1 MNPRRNP
8 RCRVEVL
15 LSLDAL
21 MIDWLRYLLMM
32 FYAPV
37 RGMRGMRDRGSLAP
51 VAVIAFLGQLAYA
64 VVTKKFAGLPTI
76 GSGGSTYTE
85 LFDAAKYVVLI
96 AIVLV
101 PILTLIA
108 NLFERRGSFR
118 VVITQEYASV
128 AATMFYVLT
137 AANVFSLL
145 IAALLHYTGAQAQ
158 QVASMIQHA
167 DQTRAMLP
175 SDPQFQEAAD
185 QLFSNPAL
193 LALQLFALPRL
204 LFLGI
209 GIELGVKDAFRMS
222 GIRAFAV
229 TFFGS
234 LAAVFVIP
242 IFEVLISSLPRS
254 PFLLFILFILLRGYF
269 SDILGSHRAKAAF
282 KQNLES
288 ATLNPADASAHYN
301 LGLIHQSRGEF
312 DQARQ
317 RFERALEIDPEE
329 IDASYQ
335 LGRIARQQKRYADAI
350 QNFEH
355 VVMRNQT
362 HSQHEVWREVAATYI
377 AAGQFEDART
387 ALDQFLEHRPS
398 DPEGLYLMGRAH
410 AGLGHKREAT
420 SLMQACI
427 EAVKTAPAYKYR
439 ASKRWLNEAQQF
451 IKSSQ

>member
-1 MNPRRNP
+1 
-8 RCRVEVL
+8 
-15 LSLDAL
+15 
-21 MIDWLRYLLMM
+21 MIDWLRYLLMI

-51 VAVIAFLGQLAYA
+51 VAVIAFLGQLAYV

-85 LFDAAKYVVLI
+85 LFEAAKYVVLI

-137 AANVFSLL
+137 AANIFSLL

-234 LAAVFVIP
+234 FAAVFVIP
-242 IFEVLISSLPRS
+242 IVELLLSGLPRS
-254 PFLLFILFILLRGYF
+254 PFLLLILFVLLRGYF

-312 DQARQ
+312 DLARQ

-335 LGRIARQQKRYADAI
+335 LGRIAMQQKRYADAI

-387 ALDQFLEHRPS
+387 ALEQFLEHRPS

>member
-1 MNPRRNP
+1 
-8 RCRVEVL
+8 
-15 LSLDAL
+15 
-21 MIDWLRYLLMM
+21 MIDWLRFLLMI

-51 VAVIAFLGQLAYA
+51 VVLIAFAGQFAFGFA
-64 VVTKKFAGLPTI
+64 AKRFAGASYGI
-76 GSGGSTYTE
+76 VWE
-85 LFDAAKYVVLI
+85 LFHTTKTIAIV

-101 PILTLIA
+101 PILALVA
-108 NLFERRGSFR
+108 NMFERRGSFR
-118 VVITQEYASV
+118 VVLTQEYASL
-128 AATMFYVLT
+128 AASLFYVLT
-137 AANVFSLL
+137 AANLLGLL
-145 IAALLHYTGAQAQ
+145 IATLQHYSGFQAQTVAMLLHAYQTPGEAPEFAQYGPIA
-158 QVASMIQHA
+158 
-167 DQTRAMLP
+167 
-175 SDPQFQEAAD
+175 E
-185 QLFSNPAL
+185 QLKNPV
-193 LALQLFALPRL
+193 
-204 LFLGI
+204 FLGYSLFVMFQRALFGI
-209 GIELGVKDAFRMS
+209 GMIVAVKDTFRMS
-222 GIRAFAV
+222 GARAFGV
-229 TFFGS
+229 TFIS
-234 LAAVFVIP
+234 CLAAQVIGP
-242 IFEVLISSLPRS
+242 IAFHLFSGVAGS
-254 PFLLFILFILLRGYF
+254 PFLLFFLVLLLRGYF
-269 SDILGSHRAKAAF
+269 TEIIGSHRARAAF

-355 VVMRNQT
+355 VVVRNQA
-362 HSQHEVWREVAATYI
+362 HSQYEVWREVAATYI

>member
-1 MNPRRNP
+1 MHMLN
-8 RCRVEVL
+8 
-15 LSLDAL
+15 
-21 MIDWLRYLLMM
+21 WLRFLFMI

-51 VAVIAFLGQLAYA
+51 VVLLAFVGQFAFGFVA
-64 VVTKKFAGLPTI
+64 RKFAGASYGVI
-76 GSGGSTYTE
+76 WE
-85 LFDAAKYVVLI
+85 LFHTAKFI
-96 AIVLV
+96 AFVAIIFV
-101 PILTLIA
+101 PVLTLVA
-108 NLFERRGSFR
+108 NMFERRGSFR
-118 VVITQEYASV
+118 VVLTQEYAPLAASV
-128 AATMFYVLT
+128 FYVLT
-137 AANVFSLL
+137 AANLFGIL
-145 IAALLHYTGAQAQ
+145 IAIFMHYSGVQAQTVALLLETYRGPDAPAFTQTGPFADLYKSPVFLGYILFTMFQRGLFGIGTILAVKDSFRMSVGRA
-158 QVASMIQHA
+158 VAVTLISSFGV
-167 DQTRAMLP
+167 QTIWPIAY
-175 SDPQFQEAAD
+175 
-185 QLFSNPAL
+185 QLFS
-193 LALQLFALPRL
+193 
-204 LFLGI
+204 
-209 GIELGVKDAFRMS
+209 GVA
-222 GIRAFAV
+222 G
-229 TFFGS
+229 
-234 LAAVFVIP
+234 
-242 IFEVLISSLPRS
+242 S
-254 PFLLFILFILLRGYF
+254 PFLLFFLFLLLRGYF
-269 SDILGSHRAKAAF
+269 SDIMGSHRARAAF

-301 LGLIHQSRGEF
+301 LGLIHQSRGEL
-312 DQARQ
+312 DHARE

-350 QNFEH
+350 QNFEQ
-355 VVMRNQT
+355 VVARNQA

-439 ASKRWLNEAQQF
+439 SSKRWLNEAQQF

>member
-1 MNPRRNP
+1 M
-8 RCRVEVL
+8 
-15 LSLDAL
+15 
-21 MIDWLRYLLMM
+21 DWLRFLLMA

-51 VAVIAFLGQLAYA
+51 VALIAFLSQAAYSF
-64 VVTKKFAGLPTI
+64 VTEKFAGTAGRAGVL
-76 GSGGSTYTE
+76 SD
-85 LFDAAKYVVLI
+85 LFQAAMTVVLI
-96 AIVLV
+96 GVVLV
-101 PILTLIA
+101 PVLTLVA
-108 NLFERRGSFR
+108 NMFDRRGSFR
-118 VVITQEYASV
+118 VVITQEYAPV

-137 AANVFSLL
+137 AANLLSIL
-145 IAALLHYTGAQAQ
+145 IAVVLHYSGLQAA
-158 QVASMIQHA
+158 QVANMIQNA
-167 DQTRAMLP
+167 DQTRAALR
-175 SDPQFQEAAD
+175 DYPQLLATSE
-185 QLFSNPAL
+185 QLFKDPGL
-193 LALQLFALPRL
+193 LSQQLFLMPKL
-204 LFLGI
+204 VVFGV
-209 GIELGVKDAFRMS
+209 GMVVGVKDAFRMS
-222 GIRAFAV
+222 ALRAFSV
-229 TFFGS
+229 TVLACFGS
-234 LAAVFVIP
+234 VFLLP
-242 IFEVLISSLPRS
+242 IAERLFSGVLGS
-254 PFLLFILFILLRGYF
+254 PFLLFIVFMLLRGYF
-269 SDILGSHRAKAAF
+269 SDIMGSHRAKAAF

-301 LGLIHQSRGEF
+301 LGLIHQSRGEL
-312 DQARQ
+312 DEART

-335 LGRIARQQKRYADAI
+335 LGRIARQQKRFGDAI
-350 QNFEH
+350 QNFEQ
-355 VVMRNQT
+355 VVARNPA
-362 HSQHEVWREVAATYI
+362 HAQHEVWREVAATYI

>member
-1 MNPRRNP
+1 
-8 RCRVEVL
+8 
-15 LSLDAL
+15 
-21 MIDWLRYLLMM
+21 MIDWLRSLLMI
-32 FYAPV
+32 FYAPA
-37 RGMRGMRDRGSLAP
+37 RGMREMRDRGSLAP
-51 VAVIAFLGQLAYA
+51 VALIVFLSQVAYN
-64 VVTKKFAGLPTI
+64 VLTKRFAGLPTI
-76 GSGGSTYTE
+76 GSGGGVYPE
-85 LFDAAKYVVLI
+85 LFEAAKFVVLV
-96 AIVLV
+96 AVVLV

-108 NLFERRGSFR
+108 NMFERRGSFR
-118 VVITQEYASV
+118 VVITQEYGPV

-137 AANVFSLL
+137 AANIYAL
-145 IAALLHYTGAQAQ
+145 IVAALLHYSGIQYQ
-158 QVASMIQHA
+158 QVASMIEHA

-175 SDPQFQEAAD
+175 ADPQVQARAD
-185 QLFSNPAL
+185 LLFSSQPLLAQQLFLMPW
-193 LALQLFALPRL
+193 FM
-204 LFLGI
+204 FFGI
-209 GIELGVKDAFRMS
+209 GIVLGVRDAFRMS
-222 GIRAFAV
+222 VIRAFIV
-229 TFFGS
+229 TVIAAFGS
-234 LAAVFVIP
+234 MFFMPLVETVVSA
-242 IFEVLISSLPRS
+242 LPRS
-254 PFLLFILFILLRGYF
+254 PFLLFLLFVLMRGYF
-269 SDILGSHRAKAAF
+269 SDIIGSHRAKAAF

-301 LGLIHQSRGEF
+301 LGLIHQNRGEL
-312 DQARQ
+312 DQARE
-317 RFERALEIDPEE
+317 RFERALQIDAEE

-355 VVMRNQT
+355 VVMRNPA

-377 AAGQFEDART
+377 AAEQFEDARN
-387 ALDQFLEHRPS
+387 ALEQFLEHRPS

>member
-1 MNPRRNP
+1 M
-8 RCRVEVL
+8 
-15 LSLDAL
+15 
-21 MIDWLRYLLMM
+21 MDWLRYLLMI

-51 VAVIAFLGQLAYA
+51 VVLIAFLGQLAFS
-64 VVTKKFAGLPTI
+64 VTTKKFAGTPTI
-76 GSGGSTYTE
+76 ASGGSTYAE
-85 LFDAAKYVVLI
+85 LFAAARFVVVV
-96 AIVLV
+96 AVVLV
-101 PILTLIA
+101 PIITFIA

-118 VVITQEYASV
+118 VVITQEYSSV
-128 AATMFYVLT
+128 AATILYVLT
-137 AANVFSLL
+137 AANIFAILV
-145 IAALLHYTGAQAQ
+145 AALMHYSGFQAQ
-158 QVASMIQHA
+158 QIVIMTQRA
-167 DQTRAMLP
+167 DEIRAMMP
-175 SDPQFQEAAD
+175 SDPQSQANAE
-185 QLFSNPAL
+185 QLLSNPAL
-193 LALQLFALPRL
+193 FWQEFFSFIRFMLFSV
-204 LFLGI
+204 GI
-209 GIELGVKDAFRMS
+209 VLGVRDAFRMS
-222 GIRAFAV
+222 AVRAFAV
-229 TFFGS
+229 TVIAGVGAS
-234 LAAVFVIP
+234 IIGPLAAGLFSG
-242 IFEVLISSLPRS
+242 VLGS
-254 PFLLFILFILLRGYF
+254 PFLVFILFMLLRGYF
-269 SDILGSHRAKAAF
+269 SDIMGSQRAKAAF

-301 LGLIHQSRGEF
+301 LGLIHQGRGEL
-312 DQARQ
+312 DEARA
-317 RFERALEIDPEE
+317 RFERALEIDAEE

-350 QNFEH
+350 QNFEQ
-355 VVMRNQT
+355 VVARNPA

>member
-1 MNPRRNP
+1 
-8 RCRVEVL
+8 
-15 LSLDAL
+15 
-21 MIDWLRYLLMM
+21 MIDWLRFVLMI
-32 FYAPV
+32 FYAPL

-51 VAVIAFLGQLAYA
+51 VAFIAFLSQAAYA
-64 VVTKKFAGLPTI
+64 FVTERLAGMAGRT
-76 GSGGSTYTE
+76 GVFSD
-85 LFDAAKYVVLI
+85 LFQAAIVVVLV
-96 AIVLV
+96 AVVLV
-101 PILTLIA
+101 PILTLVA
-108 NLFERRGSFR
+108 NTFDRRGSFR
-118 VVITQEYASV
+118 VVITQEYAPV

-137 AANVFSLL
+137 AANLL
-145 IAALLHYTGAQAQ
+145 AIVIAAFLHYSGMQP
-158 QVASMIQHA
+158 QVVARMIENA
-167 DQTRAMLP
+167 DQTRAMFA
-175 SDPQFQEAAD
+175 DNPQLAASAE
-185 QLFSNPAL
+185 QLFQHPELISQ
-193 LALQLFALPRL
+193 QLFLMPKLL
-204 LFLGI
+204 LFGI
-209 GIELGVKDAFRMS
+209 GMVLGVKDAFRMS
-222 GIRAFAV
+222 VARAFAV
-229 TFFGS
+229 TVISFVGS
-234 LAAVFVIP
+234 VFVAP
-242 IFEVLISSLPRS
+242 IAARLFSGVFGS
-254 PFLLFILFILLRGYF
+254 PFLLFLLFMLLRGYF
-269 SDILGSHRAKAAF
+269 SDIMGSHRAKVAF

-301 LGLIHQSRGEF
+301 LGLIHQSRGEL
-312 DQARQ
+312 DAARE
-317 RFERALEIDPEE
+317 RFERALQIDPEE

-350 QNFEH
+350 QNFEQ
-355 VVMRNQT
+355 VVARNPA

>member
-1 MNPRRNP
+1 M
-8 RCRVEVL
+8 
-15 LSLDAL
+15 
-21 MIDWLRYLLMM
+21 MDWLRNLLMI

-51 VAVIAFLGQLAYA
+51 VVLIAFLGQLAFSFT
-64 VVTKKFAGLPTI
+64 TKKFAGTPTI
-76 GSGGSTYTE
+76 ASGGSTYAE
-85 LFDAAKYVVLI
+85 LFAAARFVVV
-96 AIVLV
+96 AAVVLV
-101 PILTLIA
+101 PILTFVA

-128 AATMFYVLT
+128 AATILYVLT
-137 AANVFSLL
+137 AANIFAILV
-145 IAALLHYTGAQAQ
+145 AALMHYSGFQAQ
-158 QVASMIQHA
+158 QIVIMTERA
-167 DQTRAMLP
+167 DEIRAMMP
-175 SDPQFQEAAD
+175 SDPQSQANAE
-185 QLFSNPAL
+185 LLLSNPAL
-193 LALQLFALPRL
+193 FWQEFFSFIRFMLFSV
-204 LFLGI
+204 GVV
-209 GIELGVKDAFRMS
+209 LGVRDAFRMS
-222 GIRAFAV
+222 AVRAFAV
-229 TFFGS
+229 TVIAGVGAS
-234 LAAVFVIP
+234 IIAPLAAGLFSG
-242 IFEVLISSLPRS
+242 VLGS
-254 PFLLFILFILLRGYF
+254 PFLLFILFMLLRGYF
-269 SDILGSHRAKAAF
+269 SDIMGSQRAKAAF

-301 LGLIHQSRGEF
+301 LGLIHQGRGEL
-312 DQARQ
+312 DEARA
-317 RFERALEIDPEE
+317 RFERALEIDAEE
-329 IDASYQ
+329 IDASFQ

-350 QNFEH
+350 QNFEQ
-355 VVMRNQT
+355 VVARNPA